1 MLDII
6 IFFGIVGAIQVL
18 LIDLPIK
25 NKIKRAQYAEEA
37 IALRERA
44 KKWRLTV
51 FGIALVL
58 FIVYTFIP
66 VINTSGRDLMAGAL
80 KIAIV
85 DVIII
90 FWFLLGNK
98 ALQRYTGIIS
108 SLSNDQFLDKYPRF
122 ALYLRGFES
131 DDYSKRHAFQKHLFS
146 EYHFMRLLKTRIRVC
161 AVGMTKELDSPDGA
175 IRVYVNDNTWQD
187 NVRELMEKAQEIYI
201 LINDR
206 DSCLWE
212 IEQSASMQ
220 SKTTYIVS
228 DLDKYNR
235 ARSALKDSLE
245 FPPIVPDEKYE
256 DAFFSLT
263 HDGSAFKVDSFPNDL
278 EGYNLVAH
286 GHIQQV
292 YHRDRLRKEIAT
304 GWAVIFG
311 PATLFVL
318 ASVLY
323 YLCDL
328 IFHFESDTHM
338 AIIAFSIPV
347 VFLALVL
354 YQYFSYIKAHRVKE
368 SE

>member
-1 MLDII
+1 
-6 IFFGIVGAIQVL
+6 
-18 LIDLPIK
+18 
-25 NKIKRAQYAEEA
+25 
-37 IALRERA
+37 
-44 KKWRLTV
+44 
-51 FGIALVL
+51 
-58 FIVYTFIP
+58 
-66 VINTSGRDLMAGAL
+66 
-80 KIAIV
+80 
-85 DVIII
+85 
-90 FWFLLGNK
+90 
-98 ALQRYTGIIS
+98 
-108 SLSNDQFLDKYPRF
+108 
-122 ALYLRGFES
+122 
-131 DDYSKRHAFQKHLFS
+131 
-146 EYHFMRLLKTRIRVC
+146 MRLLKTRIRVC

-175 IRVYVNDNTWQD
+175 IRVYVNDKTWQE

-245 FPPIVPDEKYE
+245 FPPIVRDEKYE

-278 EGYNLVAH
+278 EGHNLVAH
-286 GHIQQV
+286 GNIQQV

-318 ASVLY
+318 VSALY
-323 YLCDL
+323 YLCNL

-354 YQYFSYIKAHRVKE
+354 YQYFSYLKAHRVKE